1 MGMNIKYKLK
11 YDGSDNDLE
20 WLIWYTGWTKET
32 ARHALRQWAA
42 NNLIHQTVRGVPLP
56 AGDKDVS
63 R

>member
-42 NNLIHQTVRGVPLP
+42 NNLIHQTVRGIAPS
-56 AGDKDVS
+56 G